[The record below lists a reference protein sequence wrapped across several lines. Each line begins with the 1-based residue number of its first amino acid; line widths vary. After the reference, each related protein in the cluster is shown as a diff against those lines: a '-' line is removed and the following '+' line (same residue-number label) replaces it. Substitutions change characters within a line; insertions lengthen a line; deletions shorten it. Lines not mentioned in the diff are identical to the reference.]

1 MEFDIKKRTHVNY
14 HKYKEK
20 DIDIA
25 YNFSRDIYKEL
36 QTFIKAIVIFGS
48 SARRDTESN
57 DIDIL
62 IIVDDT
68 KVVWTAELVEAY
80 RIITEKS
87 VQKNSL
93 KLHITTLKFTS
104 FWEYIRSG
112 DPIGINMLRDGIA
125 LLDTGFF
132 DPLQI
137 LLSQGRIRPSPE
149 SIWNYFSMAPRTLL
163 NSKWHILQ
171 ATVDLY
177 WAVIDAAHAA
187 LMKAGEIPPSPEHVA
202 DMLDKRFVKTNLID
216 KKYVITMRNFYHLSK
231 MITHR
236 ELKEITG
243 EQYDMYYK
251 EANEF
256 VEKMRS
262 FIDKN

>member
-1 MEFDIKKRTHVNY
+1 MEFDIKKRGHINY
-14 HKYKEK
+14 SKYDEK
-20 DIDIA
+20 DIDVA
-25 YNFSRDIYKEL
+25 YSFSRDIYREL
-36 QTFIKAIVIFGS
+36 ENFIKAIVLFGS
-48 SARRDTESN
+48 SARKEGKSN

-68 KVVWTAELVEAY
+68 KVVWTQELVEAY
-80 RIITEKS
+80 RIISEKT

-93 KLHITTLKFTS
+93 RLHITTLKFTS

-137 LLSQGRIRPSPE
+137 LLMQGRIRPSTE

-163 NSKWHILQ
+163 NSKWHLLQ

-177 WAVIDAAHAA
+177 WAVIDSAHAA
-187 LMKAGEIPPSPEHVA
+187 LMKVGEIPPSPEHVA
-202 DMLDKRFVKTNLID
+202 DILEKRFVKTGLLD
-216 KKYVITMRNFYHLSK
+216 RKYVITMRNFYHLSK

-243 EQYDMYYK
+243 DQYDMYYK
-251 EANEF
+251 EASEF
-256 VEKMRS
+256 VEHMRI
-262 FIDKN
+262 FIEKS